1 MDDDG
6 RYGGMGVG
14 IAWGTPVC
22 KVVSGKIAAPLFMLM
37 LMLVVIAVG
46 VVVVANAAVVVVV
59 EDRSSS
65 SRSFSSLV
73 PM

>member
-1 MDDDG
+1 MDEDG

-22 KVVSGKIAAPLFMLM
+22 KEVSCKIAAPLFM